1 MTPTKESLAKAREI
15 LEHLEAFPDGSVVLV
30 AAEPVAGYQLDKSTI
45 KELCESVIA
54 KDPGLLVEALE
65 LISIM
70 DSPMGFAGCPAVA
83 RNALA
88 KWKGE

>member
-1 MTPTKESLAKAREI
+1 MNSCKESLAKAREI
-15 LEHLEAFPDGSVVLV
+15 VYDWHGLYEIGKVEMLDDLVLMI
-30 AAEPVAGYQLDKSTI
+30 ATALDATKS
-45 KELCESVIA
+45 

-70 DSPMGFAGCPAVA
+70 DSPMGFAGCPALA
-83 RNALA
+83 RTALD